1 MKARVARDNTLF
13 LERILGDVMIPPS
26 GRSCGDMLRL

>member
-26 GRSCGDMLRL
+26 RRSRGDTLRL